1 MTFEALN
8 VSLDENC
15 FSDFIKRYHFNEEDK
30 KEIIKLYR
38 KVHPRVH
45 AIFHYIVE
53 DDKESGKVATVVASL
68 GRAFDEYQNVLVRQQ
83 DIHGAYIVDCLGLE
97 LLSKAYDQID
107 AKIHEMTGLYTGGY
121 TFAGSKEIPLEE
133 LPAIMKKLGQ
143 KKIRYNEAYV
153 LVPKKSVLFTTRL
166 YEKEQESHSKCA
178 GCNAKNCSMRMEE
191 YKGKLVDEAE
201 VETKPAHEKKGLI
214 HLYTGEGKGKTTAAI
229 GLSVRAAGAGK
240 KVIFSQFMKGR
251 ETSELNS
258 FENLP
263 NITVIRKKEDM
274 GWFKKDDEESI
285 ALFTKAHN
293 EILDK
298 ITDKVKAGECD
309 VLVLDEVTYPWNFEI
324 IDKTRLKD
332 LIANKPENM
341 EIVLTGRNA
350 DDFFVNHADY
360 ITRMEKVKHPFDA
373 GIQGRLG
380 IEF

>member
-15 FSDFIKRYHFNEEDK
+15 FPDFIKRYHFNQEDK
-30 KEIIKLYR
+30 NEIIKLYR

-45 AIFHYIVE
+45 AIFHHIVE
-53 DDKESGKVATVVASL
+53 EGEDGTKVATVVASL

-97 LLSKAYDQID
+97 LLSKAYDEID
-107 AKIHEMTGLYTGGY
+107 KKIHELTGLYTGGY
-121 TFAGSKEIPLEE
+121 TFAGSPELPLEKI
-133 LPAIMKKLGQ
+133 PAIMKKLGQ
-143 KKIRYNEAYV
+143 KKIRYNEAFV
-153 LVPKKSVLFTTRL
+153 LVPKKSVLFTTKL
-166 YEKEQESHSKCA
+166 YDKEQESHSKCA
-178 GCNAKNCSMRMEE
+178 KCNAKNCSMRMEE
-191 YKGKLVDEAE
+191 YKGAITDKTEVVEKTIKAE
-201 VETKPAHEKKGLI
+201 KGLI
-214 HLYTGEGKGKTTAAI
+214 HLYTGEGKGKTTASI

-251 ETSELNS
+251 DTSELNS
-258 FENLP
+258 FELLP
-263 NITVIRKKEDM
+263 NITVIRKKEDL
-274 GWFKKDDEESI
+274 GWFRKDDEKSI

-298 ITDKVKAGECD
+298 IEEKVKAGECD
-309 VLVLDEVTYPWNFEI
+309 VLVLDEVTYPWSFGI
-324 IDKTRLKD
+324 IDKDRLKD
-332 LIANKPENM
+332 LILNKPDSM

-350 DDFFVNHADY
+350 DDFFAEHADY

>member
-1 MTFEALN
+1 MTFEALD

-30 KEIIKLYR
+30 NEIIKLYR

-45 AIFHYIVE
+45 AIFHHIVE
-53 DDKESGKVATVVASL
+53 EDENGGKVATVVASL

-107 AKIHEMTGLYTGGY
+107 VKIHEMTGLYAGGY
-121 TFAGSKEIPLEE
+121 IYAGSKEFPLEE
-133 LPAIMKKLGQ
+133 IPVVMKKLGQ
-143 KKIRYNEAYV
+143 KKIRYNEAYM
-153 LVPKKSVLFTTRL
+153 LLPKKSVLFTTKL
-166 YEKEQESHSKCA
+166 YDKKQESHSKCA
-178 GCNAKNCSMRMEE
+178 ECNAVNCSMRVEK
-191 YKGKLVDEAE
+191 YKASHVDNEAE
-201 VETKPAHEKKGLI
+201 TKASPKEKGLI

-251 ETSELNS
+251 DTSELNS
-258 FENLP
+258 FEILP
-263 NITVIRKKEDM
+263 NITVIRKEEDM

-298 ITDKVKAGECD
+298 ITDKVRTGKCD
-309 VLVLDEVTYPWNFEI
+309 VLVLDEVTYPWNFGI
-324 IDKTRLKD
+324 IDKARLQD

-350 DDFFVNHADY
+350 DDFFVEHADY